1 MRADAC
7 KKLGGIERLGDRIVG
22 SEIEG
27 CRAILGSRADE
38 QDHADL
44 LRRSRPTDG
53 RDHIMHME
61 RRVLSSLDIRYRA
74 RKGAQEKQLW
84 QELARGLEPLLS
96 RCKCDY
102 VEARTLQ
109 YHLQGVA
116 ARRIR
121 FDDYNSLR
129 SVAHRALAFRPR
141 QLRTRAAPPPARM
154 CILL

>member
-1 MRADAC
+1 
-7 KKLGGIERLGDRIVG
+7 
-22 SEIEG
+22 
-27 CRAILGSRADE
+27 
-38 QDHADL
+38 
-44 LRRSRPTDG
+44 
-53 RDHIMHME
+53 MHME
-61 RRVLSSLDIRYRA
+61 RRVLSSPDIRYRA

-84 QELARGLEPLLS
+84 QELARGLESLLS

-121 FDDYNSLR
+121 FDDYNSLW
-129 SVAHRALAFRPR
+129 SVAHRTTAFLPR
-141 QLRTRAAPPPARM
+141 QLRTRAPLPPAGV